1 LESKQ
6 KQFRFIPFN
15 RYDTKASLL
24 LEALA
29 KLGALCEG
37 WNLVITGTY
46 FLLKKLLEKI
56 FVRISQ
62 AYAGTADAEENL
74 FPGLYP

>member
-1 LESKQ
+1 L
-6 KQFRFIPFN
+6 P
-15 RYDTKASLL
+15 RYLSSDGKPI
-24 LEALA
+24 EALA

-62 AYAGTADAEENL
+62 AYAGTADAKGNL